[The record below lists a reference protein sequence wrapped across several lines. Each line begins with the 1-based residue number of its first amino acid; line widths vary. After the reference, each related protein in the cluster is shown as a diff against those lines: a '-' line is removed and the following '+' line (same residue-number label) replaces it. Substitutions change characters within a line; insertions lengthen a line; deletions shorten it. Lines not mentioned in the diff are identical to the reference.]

1 MKKLDNNGP
10 GGVLPGDV
18 RAADGG
24 AERDLLPPGH
34 RALAGPG
41 PPHHTHHGQQEEGQG
56 QAEGM
61 NHLSKNIL
69 ISIQKYSGSVG
80 EDVYRDPDRVRGV
93 LAALPLLLH
102 LHLPQHGEAETGER
116 GHNQELI
123 QPIISELQSP
133 AVL

>member
-1 MKKLDNNGP
+1 MCLLRKYHQIIHIQTIVKVKDQVRHDRP

-24 AERDLLPPGH
+24 AERDLLPPRH

-61 NHLSKNIL
+61 DHPSKNI
-69 ISIQKYSGSVG
+69 
-80 EDVYRDPDRVRGV
+80 
-93 LAALPLLLH
+93 
-102 LHLPQHGEAETGER
+102 
-116 GHNQELI
+116 
-123 QPIISELQSP
+123 
-133 AVL
+133 